1 MQPTTNLL
9 NIQKLIFL
17 LDDFHFNHFTQ
28 FLEEN
33 NAALPL
39 QLCLVIRKKLPEF
52 ETIDELNQQIYGA
65 YNEQS
70 KLNFN
75 QLSVHTF
82 KLTWHLALHYPSYL
96 INNITRVQKHI
107 NNGELEMAEF
117 MANTTLEIAEKIG
130 DYTTQ
135 TSILELML
143 HLFIILKNDKLI
155 SKAAS
160 QLELAQKHRKLYS
173 S

>member
-1 MQPTTNLL
+1 MLL
-9 NIQKLIFL
+9 G
-17 LDDFHFNHFTQ
+17 DFHFNHFTQ

-33 NAALPL
+33 NAALLL
-39 QLCLVIRKKLPEF
+39 QLCLLIRKKLPEF

-96 INNITRVQKHI
+96 TNIITSVQ
-107 NNGELEMAEF
+107 
-117 MANTTLEIAEKIG
+117 
-130 DYTTQ
+130 
-135 TSILELML
+135 
-143 HLFIILKNDKLI
+143 
-155 SKAAS
+155 
-160 QLELAQKHRKLYS
+160 
-173 S
+173 